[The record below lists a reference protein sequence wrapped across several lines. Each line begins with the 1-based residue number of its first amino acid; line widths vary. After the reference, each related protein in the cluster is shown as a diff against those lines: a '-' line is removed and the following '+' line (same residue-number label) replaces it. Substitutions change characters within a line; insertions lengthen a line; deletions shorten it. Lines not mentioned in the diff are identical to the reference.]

1 MGKTTW
7 LFKDGDKIR
16 KELKVAIGFG
26 SGQEVTDNTISEDKK
41 RKLEYKLL
49 NSEKKWNVNIDSS

>member
-1 MGKTTW
+1 MRKWRRAYKGAREAWDKLRECAIMGKTTW

-26 SGQEVTDNTISEDKK
+26 SG
-41 RKLEYKLL
+41 
-49 NSEKKWNVNIDSS
+49 